1 VKRAAPEISQET
13 IPDLTFMKTRLLLTA
28 ALAASVSQLQA
39 LELTHANPGTD
50 GAFEPTGAHV
60 VVDLSKATTGA
71 WDSATPD
78 NDFGVYDPEKWAVVF
93 KFSSLHVRSGTT
105 VTFKNHPSRAP
116 VVWLVEGD
124 AIIDG
129 SVDIS
134 GDRND
139 TDANRIRFAEPGPGG
154 FRGGDMWVPGMPGP
168 FGVSGFGP
176 GGGRGYIQLYQ
187 WGQYSSHAN
196 AGFAQGSLSPVPA
209 YGNSTLIPLIGG
221 SGAGPYTAYHEWGGA
236 AGGGAML
243 LVVKGNLEFNGQIR
257 ANGGVDSA
265 SGGSG
270 GAVRVVAETTSGI
283 GLVQALNRFHRR
295 DAEGRI
301 RIECNNP
308 VGFSFQP
315 NTFPVAPRVPVQLWP
330 EPAAPTAR
338 IVSVNG
344 LNAPAD
350 PRASMDFLAP
360 ADLRV
365 PAGSRTNLVTVETVN
380 LPTNAVVTLRVIST
394 PSGDD
399 ERLTAE
405 YLSTDPANP
414 NRHLWSRQVVI
425 QPGFHAL
432 QVVARVP

>member
-1 VKRAAPEISQET
+1 
-13 IPDLTFMKTRLLLTA
+13 MKTRLLLTA
-28 ALAASVSQLQA
+28 ALAASVSQLHA
-39 LELTHANPGTD
+39 LDLTYANAGTD
-50 GAFEPTGAHV
+50 GDFTPIGAHV

-93 KFSSLHVRSGTT
+93 KFSSINIPAGTAI
-105 VTFKNHPSRAP
+105 TFKNHPSRAP
-116 VVWLVEGD
+116 VVWLVEGN
-124 AIIDG
+124 ATVDG
-129 SVDIS
+129 LVDIR
-134 GDRND
+134 GQARD
-139 TDANRIRFAEPGPGG
+139 TDPHRIRFAEPGPGG

-196 AGFAQGSLSPVPA
+196 TGFAQGSLPPVPA
-209 YGNSTLIPLIGG
+209 YGNSTLIPLVGG
-221 SGAGPYTAYHEWGGA
+221 SGAGPHSQRHEWGGG

-243 LVVKGNLEFNGQIR
+243 LVVKGNLTF
-257 ANGGVDSA
+257 GGHIAADGGSDNA

-270 GAVRVVAETTSGI
+270 GAVRIVAETTVGN
-283 GLVQALNRFHRR
+283 GLVTAICGTSSRQEG
-295 DAEGRI
+295 EGRI

-315 NTFPVAPRVPVQLWP
+315 ATFPVAPRVPVQLWP

-344 LNAPAD
+344 LNAPTD
-350 PRASMDFLAP
+350 PRASLDPLAP

-380 LPTNAVVTLRVIST
+380 LPTNAVVTLRVVST

-399 ERLTAE
+399 ERLRAE

-432 QVVARVP
+432 QVVARAP

>member
-28 ALAASVSQLQA
+28 ALAASVSQLHA
-39 LELTHANPGTD
+39 LDLTHANAGTD
-50 GAFEPTGAHV
+50 GDFTPTGATYE
-60 VVDLSKATTGA
+60 VDLSKATTGA

-93 KFSSLHVRSGTT
+93 KFSSLHVRSGSTI
-105 VTFKNHPSRAP
+105 TFKNHPSRAP
-116 VVWLVEGD
+116 LVWLVEGN

-129 SVDIS
+129 TVNIS
-134 GDRND
+134 GDSWD
-139 TDANRIRFAEPGPGG
+139 TDPNRIRFAEPGPGG

-176 GGGRGYIQLYQ
+176 GGGRGYNYVYQ
-187 WGQYSSHAN
+187 SYQYSSHAN
-196 AGFAQGSLSPVPA
+196 EGFAQGSFPRVPA
-209 YGNSTLIPLIGG
+209 YGNSTLIPLMGG
-221 SGAGPYTAYHEWGGA
+221 SGAGPHTQGHAWGGG

-243 LVVKGNLEFNGQIR
+243 LVVKGNLEFNGQIL
-257 ANGGVDSA
+257 ANGGGDNK

-270 GAVRVVAETTSGI
+270 GAVRIVAETTSGN
-283 GLVQALNRFHRR
+283 GLVQALNPQL
-295 DAEGRI
+295 DPKSEGRT

-315 NTFPVAPRVPVQLWP
+315 ATFPVAPRVPVQLWP

-380 LPTNAVVTLRVIST
+380 LPTNAVVTLRVVST